1 MDDENKKMK
10 DISEAALEGAASENV
25 FKYGSAN
32 KEFLVAYSGKDN
44 EIGKTNTRGLKKI
57 SNYKLNSDPNYRT
70 KNIKQQAGF
79 AAEEIYTAKQNAENI
94 INISKER
101 ISRTDDLKE
110 RRVNDPLHDHVK
122 LDENGFEISGSG
134 EQMKFVGNNP
144 EQCLEALKSDKY
156 QKYYDTDAIIT
167 VPSEYYNGIIEEAN
181 KQIEKLEGQLAEA
194 LEKGDTERA
203 LQHRKDINKLR
214 KIKTSLKD
222 SGITRQEAIYARLHP
237 KMATAKYIVKI
248 SHRAG
253 MQQAIIGIIVG
264 GSISLTKNILAVMR
278 EEKTSDDAA
287 KELLIDTGN
296 SAISSYMISFTGS
309 AIKGIMQ
316 NSKCDSVRI
325 LSQTNLPSTI
335 LNSTID
341 MGRILKDFI
350 TGKIDTPQCLERL
363 GEKGVSQIC
372 SAMFATLGQLA
383 IPIPIVG
390 AMIGSMVG
398 YSISTACYNETLNSL
413 RDAKIVK
420 EERIIIENECNEII
434 KIVNKHRLET
444 ERYINN
450 YLKEYKDTFDKAFS
464 QMDKAISDNDINS
477 FIKGTNIIAKKLGRN
492 SDFENKEQAD
502 QIIINKITF
511 KL

>member
-1 MDDENKKMK
+1 MDDENRKMK

-25 FKYGSAN
+25 SKYGSAN

-57 SNYKLNSDPNYRT
+57 SNYKLNSDSNYRT

-79 AAEEIYTAKQNAENI
+79 AAEEVYTAKQNAENI
-94 INISKER
+94 INNSKER
-101 ISRTDDLKE
+101 VSRTDD
-110 RRVNDPLHDHVK
+110 RGRVNDQLYDHIRI
-122 LDENGFEISGSG
+122 DEDGFEIVGSG

-144 EQCLEALKSDKY
+144 AQCLEALKSDKY
-156 QKYYDTDAIIT
+156 QKYYDADAIIT
-167 VPSEYYNGIIEEAN
+167 VPSEYYNGIIDEAN
-181 KQIEKLEGQLAEA
+181 NQIEKLEVQLADA
-194 LEKGDTERA
+194 LDKGDTERA

-222 SGITRQEAIYARLHP
+222 SGITRQEAIFARLHP
-237 KMATAKYIVKI
+237 KLATAKYIVKI

-253 MQQAIIGIIVG
+253 MQQAMIGIIIG

-278 EEKTSDDAA
+278 EEKTSDEAA

-296 SAISSYMISFTGS
+296 SAISSYMIAFTGS

-316 NSKCDSVRI
+316 NAKSDSVRI

-335 LNSTID
+335 LNSTLD
-341 MGRILKDFI
+341 MGGIMKDFI
-350 TGKIDTPQCLERL
+350 IGKIDTCQCLERL

-383 IPIPIVG
+383 IPIPLLG
-390 AMIGSMVG
+390 GMIGSMIG

-413 RDAKIVK
+413 RDAKIAK
-420 EERIIIENECNEII
+420 EERIIIEKECNEII
-434 KIVNKHRLET
+434 KIVNKHRFET
-444 ERYINN
+444 EKYVNN
-450 YLKEYKDTFDKAFS
+450 YLKEYKETFDMAFT
-464 QMDKAISDNDINS
+464 QMDNAISNNDINT
-477 FIKGTNIIAKKLGRN
+477 FIKGTNMIAEKLGRK
-492 SDFENKEQAD
+492 SDFETKEQAD
-502 QIIINKITF
+502 QIIINKTTF

>member
-1 MDDENKKMK
+1 MDDEKKMK
-10 DISEAALEGAASENV
+10 DISEAALEGAALENV
-25 FKYGSAN
+25 SKYGSAN

-94 INISKER
+94 INNSKER

-110 RRVNDPLHDHVK
+110 RRVNDPLHDHVI

-144 EQCLEALKSDKY
+144 TQCLEALKSDKY
-156 QKYYDTDAIIT
+156 QKYYDADAIIT
-167 VPSEYYNGIIEEAN
+167 VPSEYYYGIIDEAN
-181 KQIEKLEGQLAEA
+181 KQIEKLEGQLADA
-194 LEKGDTERA
+194 LDKGDTERA

-222 SGITRQEAIYARLHP
+222 SGITRQEAIFARLHP
-237 KMATAKYIVKI
+237 KLATAKYIVKI

-253 MQQAIIGIIVG
+253 MQQTMIGIIIG

-278 EEKTSDDAA
+278 EEKTSDEAA

-296 SAISSYMISFTGS
+296 SAISSYMIAFTGS

-316 NSKCDSVRI
+316 NAKSDSVRI

-335 LNSTID
+335 LNSTLD
-341 MGRILKDFI
+341 MGGIMKDFI
-350 TGKIDTPQCLERL
+350 IGKIDTCQCLERL

-383 IPIPIVG
+383 IPIPLLG
-390 AMIGSMVG
+390 GMIGSMIG

-413 RDAKIVK
+413 RDAKIAK
-420 EERIIIENECNEII
+420 EERIIIEKECNEII
-434 KIVNKHRLET
+434 KIVNKQRFET
-444 ERYINN
+444 EKCVNN
-450 YLKEYKDTFDKAFS
+450 YLKEYKETFDMAFT
-464 QMDKAISDNDINS
+464 QMDNAINNNDIKTL
-477 FIKGTNIIAKKLGRN
+477 IEETNMIAEKFGRK
-492 SDFENKEQAD
+492 SDFETKEQAD
-502 QIIINKITF
+502 QIIINKTAF